1 MSLRRRSPKG
11 GGAWEDRRE
20 AVIRESG
27 NLAYRGRPFFGA
39 TDAGRRHMD
48 STRLWRLA
56 AACRLALAF
65 LFIPALTRQAAGAAD
80 ASLHGTIV
88 DQLGGPVSA
97 ATVTLTRNGE
107 RAAAG
112 TSDARGGFVFKGLTE
127 G

>member
-1 MSLRRRSPKG
+1 MSLRCRSPKG

-20 AVIRESG
+20 AAIRESG

-48 STRLWRLA
+48 SSRLWRLA

-65 LFIPALTRQAAGAAD
+65 LFITALTRPAAGAA

-88 DQLGGPVSA
+88 DQLGGPVPADRKS
-97 ATVTLTRNGE
+97 TRLN
-107 RAAAG
+107 
-112 TSDARGGFVFKGLTE
+112 S
-127 G
+127 